1 MGEKITVPVTFTFTV
16 DVDAWGREYGLMNPD
31 SEHADVTAVRMDVVS
46 HLGQFQE
53 PGDVCPAY
61 DGIMDGLTVA
71 FPESRDLPRPYH
83 ATVPQVMSLTALRAM
98 ADRLEVR
105 PDWHEPDEQAVTAE
119 VHGTNFDNA
128 GHFADNWSTGKVYEE
143 MHVILFKDGEPVC
156 AVNLAILF
164 AWACGFQG

>member
-1 MGEKITVPVTFTFTV
+1 MGEKITVPVTFKFTV
-16 DVDAWGREYGLMNPD
+16 DVDTWAREYGLMED
-31 SEHADVTAVRMDVVS
+31 GHIHASATRVRMDVVS

-53 PGDVCPAY
+53 PSDVCPAY
-61 DGIMDGLTVA
+61 NIMDGLTVE
-71 FPESRDLPRPYH
+71 FPESQDLPRPYR
-83 ATVPQVMSLTALRAM
+83 AIVPQVTSLTALRAI
-98 ADRLEVR
+98 ADRLGVR

-128 GHFADNWSTGKVYEE
+128 GHWADNWSAGKLYEE
-143 MHVILFKDGEPVC
+143 MHVILFRDGEPVG